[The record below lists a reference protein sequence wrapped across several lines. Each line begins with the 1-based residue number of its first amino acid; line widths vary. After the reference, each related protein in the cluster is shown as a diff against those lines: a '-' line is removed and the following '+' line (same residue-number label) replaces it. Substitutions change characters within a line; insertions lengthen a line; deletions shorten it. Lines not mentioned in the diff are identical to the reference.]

1 MTEGSLP
8 IMSEIRVVR
17 ATPDRLSVLA
27 GVLGRAFADDPMIQW
42 PLEGRGTPDTM
53 ITPESSTGRT

>member
-1 MTEGSLP
+1 
-8 IMSEIRVVR
+8 MSEIRVVR